1 MIDVLSGLRPN
12 PSRIAN
18 NRRGASDVAIVAVP
32 LARLIA
38 ECLLNSPPPALL
50 QSNPR
55 SVAAKLAD
63 RSSCKLTAATAGGS
77 AASGS
82 AAGDSG
88 SAAATGG
95 DSGSAAAATQRAAP
109 KRCDGGGPAGGFP
122 RRGGGVCLG
131 AFGDG
136 GATEGTGPFRID
148 TGAIEST
155 GPFGDRRDGIG
166 RGRIGSVSVTVISE
180 AFRFMM
186 GRGAFFSS
194 MMGWG
199 AFLFSLDLKT

>member
-18 NRRGASDVAIVAVP
+18 NRRGASVAIASPNVSSTV
-32 LARLIA
+32 
-38 ECLLNSPPPALL
+38 PPPALF

-63 RSSCKLTAATAGGS
+63 RSSCELASATAGGS

-109 KRCDGGGPAGGFP
+109 KRCGGGGPAGGFP

-136 GATEGTGPFRID
+136 GATEGTGLFGID

-155 GPFGDRRDGIG
+155 GPFCDRGDGIG

-186 GRGAFFSS
+186 GRGAFFSR
-194 MMGWG
+194 MGWG
-199 AFLFSLDLKT
+199 AFFSLDLKT